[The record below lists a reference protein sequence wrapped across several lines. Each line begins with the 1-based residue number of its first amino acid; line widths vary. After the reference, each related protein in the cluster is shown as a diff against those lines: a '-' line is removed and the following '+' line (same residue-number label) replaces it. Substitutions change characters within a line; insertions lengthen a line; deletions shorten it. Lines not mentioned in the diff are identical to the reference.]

1 MRHVALKKGFDMRIS
16 YEWLASMVDLPED
29 PKVLYRELIRTGTE
43 VETIEKVGADL
54 ENVVTGQVLSKEP
67 HPDSDHMWVCKVSVG
82 ERNVD
87 AEGNPVPLQIVCGA
101 QNFNEGDK
109 IVVAMIGAVLP
120 GDLKIKKSKLRGIE
134 SCGMNCSERE
144 LGLGGDHS
152 GIMILPPDAPI
163 GVDFTDYQGT
173 SDTVLDCEITPNRPD
188 CLSYVGM
195 ATEVGAVLDEDTH
208 IELPAI
214 QKEEGPKTSDL
225 VDVEIADPELCCRY
239 VARVVRG
246 VKIGPSPEWLARRV
260 IAAGSRPIN
269 NVVDVTNYVM
279 YLTGQ
284 PLHAF
289 DLGKLSERDGRRH
302 IVVRAA
308 RDGELLTT
316 LDGQERELTSDM
328 AVITDDG
335 ERPVG
340 LAGVMGGLNSEI
352 DDTTVDVLLESAC
365 FDKSHISRTS
375 RNLNLMS
382 EASIR
387 YERQVD
393 AANCEE
399 VSDIAA
405 ALFESC
411 CGATVCRGRVDN
423 YPSPVEA
430 ARISLRGDRVRAVCG
445 ADIADAEIS
454 HLLERLGCAVV
465 PQRGTSDFE
474 VVAPTNRPDLTREAD
489 LIEEVLRLW
498 GMDRVTPTLPA
509 AKNHHGGLTVD
520 QQRAHLI
527 GQTLRAC
534 GLSETFTYCFA
545 EDGDLERAGIS
556 EQGRG
561 VAVRI
566 MNPLLANNSEMRRSI
581 LPGLLRSVAYN
592 LDHGV
597 ENVTLYEQ
605 GRVFFGH
612 EKRTLPDEPRF
623 VCGVMSGAW
632 GLDGW
637 NEKHAKL
644 DFFDAKGVVE
654 RLLAA
659 LRITKV
665 RFKPCD
671 PEAYGWLQPG
681 RSAEV
686 YAGGELLGWVG
697 NVHPKSLAN
706 FGISA
711 DVVAFELSE
720 PHLLRLAARELPYQ
734 DVPTLPAITHDLAI
748 VVDEDVTAEMLAQR
762 LTSAGGKLLESARL
776 FDVYRDPVRVGVGKK
791 SMAFE
796 LTYRAADRTLT
807 SEEVEKA
814 HAKLVKK
821 VCASTGGEVR
831 G

>member
-1 MRHVALKKGFDMRIS
+1 MRIS
-16 YEWLASMVDLPED
+16 YEWLGSMVDLPDD
-29 PKVLYRELIRTGTE
+29 PKVLYTELIRTGTE
-43 VETIEKVGADL
+43 VETIERVGADL
-54 ENVVTGQVLSKEP
+54 EHVVVGQVLSKKP
-67 HPDSDHMWVCKVSVG
+67 HPDSDHMWLCQVSVG
-82 ERNVD
+82 DKNVD
-87 AEGNPVPLQIVCGA
+87 ENGDPVPLQIVCGA

-120 GDLKIKKSKLRGIE
+120 GDLKIKKSKLRGVE

-152 GIMILPPDAPI
+152 GIMILPEDAPV
-163 GVDFTDYQGT
+163 GMPFTDYRGT

-214 QKEEGPKTSDL
+214 QREEGPKSADL
-225 VDVEIADPELCCRY
+225 VDVKIADTSLCSRY

-308 RDGELLTT
+308 REGEQLTT
-316 LDGQERELTSDM
+316 LDGQQRTLTSDM

-335 ERPVG
+335 ERAVA

-387 YERQVD
+387 FERQVD

-399 VSDIAA
+399 VADIAA

-411 CGATVCRGRVDN
+411 CGATVCRGRVDE
-423 YPSPVEA
+423 YPVPVKA
-430 ARISLRGDRVRAVCG
+430 VRIALRGERVRSMCG
-445 ADIADAEIS
+445 APITNDEIS

-465 PQRGTSDFE
+465 AQKGGNDFE
-474 VVAPTNRPDLTREAD
+474 VVAPTSRPDLTREAD

-498 GMDRVTPTLPA
+498 GMDRVEPTLPA

-520 QQRAHLI
+520 QQRTQLI
-527 GQTLRAC
+527 GRTLRAC

-545 EDGDLERAGIS
+545 EDGDLERANIS
-556 EQGRG
+556 ETGRG
-561 VAVRI
+561 VPVRI
-566 MNPLLANNSEMRRSI
+566 KNPLLANNSEMRRSI

-597 ENVTLYEQ
+597 PNVALYEQ

-612 EKRTLPDEPRF
+612 EKRTLPDEPRY
-623 VCGVMSGAW
+623 VAGVLCGAW

-637 NEKHAKL
+637 NERHQSL

-665 RFKPCD
+665 RFKVADASEYP
-671 PEAYGWLQPG
+671 WLQPG
-681 RSAEV
+681 RAAEV

-697 NVHPKSLAN
+697 NVHPTSLAN
-706 FGISA
+706 FGIDE

-720 PHLLRLAARELPYQ
+720 AHLLRLAARELPYQ

-748 VVDEDVTAEMLAQR
+748 VVDEDITCEMLTQR
-762 LTSAGGKLLESARL
+762 ITSAGGKLLESARL
-776 FDVYRDPVRVGVGKK
+776 FDVYRDPVRVGLGKK
-791 SMAFE
+791 SMAFQ
-796 LTYRAADRTLT
+796 LTYRANDHTLT
-807 SEEVEKA
+807 SEEVERA
-814 HAKLVKK
+814 HEKLVKK
-821 VCASTGGEVR
+821 VCRSTGGEVR